1 MFQNTNATKF
11 FLVLSILSLAC
22 VQSANIGTGDRTNTQ
37 TPQATTTSSP
47 QVMTVSA
54 YTLNVRD
61 SAGGTV
67 ISDFWLIRG
76 RKVAVYNRD
85 LDAYGNEWCQISSQY
100 QYWVACWWLEEK

>member
-1 MFQNTNATKF
+1 MFQNTSATKL
-11 FLVLSILSLAC
+11 FLVLSILSIAC
-22 VQSANIGTGDRTNTQ
+22 VQSANIGTGDRANTQ
-37 TPQATTTSSP
+37 TPQATTSSP

-67 ISDFWLIRG
+67 VPDFWLIRG
-76 RKVAVYNRD
+76 RKVTVYNRG
-85 LDAYGNEWCQISSQY
+85 LDAYGNEWCRISSQY